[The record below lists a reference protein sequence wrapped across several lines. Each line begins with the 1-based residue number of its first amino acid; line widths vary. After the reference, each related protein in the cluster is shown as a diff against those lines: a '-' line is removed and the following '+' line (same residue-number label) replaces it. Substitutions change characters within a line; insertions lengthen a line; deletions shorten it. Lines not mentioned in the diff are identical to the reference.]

1 MLWRFKMI
9 ISRYYKQL
17 YAKKCECL
25 HESDKFQGKKK
36 SSLPKLTWEEIE
48 TLNNS
53 KTTKEFRFNKNSQK
67 GKINTDGFINK
78 IFKIS
83 TSKITQTIPG

>member
-1 MLWRFKMI
+1 MLTWVRQI
-9 ISRYYKQL
+9 PR
-17 YAKKCECL
+17 E
-25 HESDKFQGKKK
+25 KK

-53 KTTKEFRFNKNSQK
+53 KTTKEFCFNKNSQK

-78 IFKIS
+78 IFKYFQNHTNYSRIMEKKEHFP
-83 TSKITQTIPG
+83 TYFIQEKNKMKTYL